1 MSTLNKDGSITD
13 MKTITKRDGSTASYS
28 PALMHQAIMSLTQP
42 LTNHRQYTSAAI
54 HSALV
59 STTVRQK
66 RQSGKSYSMGFGYGG
81 ITRSKYSVK
90 NSFPFELI
98 INKEDETKFSDY
110 FESDHFD
117 RRMDAEKYILKETTR
132 YYKRRLKASTKVS
145 SNFYKRKDLRAG
157 LNGDNQSLKNFRVL
171 LTQTEQKLI
180 RIEEDH
186 PEWMI

>member
-1 MSTLNKDGSITD
+1 MNTLNEDGSITD
-13 MKTITKRDGSTASYS
+13 MKTITKRDGSTTTYS
-28 PALMHQAIMSLTQP
+28 PTLIHQALMSLTRP
-42 LTNHRQYTSAAI
+42 LANHRQYTTAAI

-59 STTVRQK
+59 STTVRQH
-66 RQSGKSYSMGFGYGG
+66 RQSGKSYSMGSSFGSMW
-81 ITRSKYSVK
+81 SKYSVK
-90 NSFPFELI
+90 NSFPFKLI
-98 INKEDETKFSDY
+98 INKEDETEFSDY

-117 RRMDAEKYILKETTR
+117 RRMDAEKYILKETIR

-157 LNGDNQSLKNFRVL
+157 LNGDNQALRNFRVL
-171 LTQTEQKLI
+171 LTQTEHKLI